1 MDNLILFAHTK
12 FSCFRHLCIIFKE
25 LGTFVPS
32 ALSNP
37 FFPWPLKAIEL
48 FFTYFDHQIKTRTT
62 FDFYNYGINL
72 IFILFSSVLHCLFLF
87 SFMTLPRSC
96 PRPPCNSS
104 ATKAP
109 LVFALTRAL
118 LLHM

>member
-1 MDNLILFAHTK
+1 MAEREMDNLILFAHTK

-37 FFPWPLKAIEL
+37 FFPWPLKAIKL

-62 FDFYNYGINL
+62 LDFNNYGINM
-72 IFILFSSVLHCLFLF
+72 IF
-87 SFMTLPRSC
+87 
-96 PRPPCNSS
+96 
-104 ATKAP
+104 
-109 LVFALTRAL
+109 
-118 LLHM
+118 